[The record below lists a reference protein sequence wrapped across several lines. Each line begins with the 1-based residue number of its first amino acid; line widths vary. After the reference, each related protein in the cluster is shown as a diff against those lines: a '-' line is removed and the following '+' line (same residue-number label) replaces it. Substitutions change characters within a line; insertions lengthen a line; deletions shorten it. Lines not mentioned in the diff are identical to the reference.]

1 MQEKE
6 WGVREL
12 SWIMTVMLAVRQFCA
27 FSKIIELDRMMI
39 YVSRLKSRF

>member
-12 SWIMTVMLAVRQFCA
+12 SWITTVMLAVRQFCA
-27 FSKIIELDRMMI
+27 FVQSHRTGQDDDLCK
-39 YVSRLKSRF
+39 